1 MLIQTQLVL
10 ISGIILSIYLFLY
23 DKKLFDS
30 SIVFLLAFMLASF
43 NVNCVVKGNCNTWSW
58 ILTVMYLI
66 YAISLIYLL
75 YTKQIR
81 IKELKYY

>member
-58 ILTVMYLI
+58 ILTFMYLI

>member
-1 MLIQTQLVL
+1 MLVQTQLVL
-10 ISGIILSIYLFLY
+10 ISGIILSVYLFLY

-30 SIVFLLAFMLASF
+30 SIVFLLGFIVASF
-43 NVNCVVKGNCNTWSW
+43 NVHCVVNGNCNTWSW
-58 ILTVMYLI
+58 ILTACYLL
-66 YAISLIYLL
+66 YAGSLIYLL